1 MQTFYWKML
10 KILKVS
16 RHKKD
21 GEGEDVR
28 VKGSHMK
35 HSSTSNPRGWVS
47 GHAEL
52 MHLLLAGTGEVI
64 AKLSIAAF

>member
-10 KILKVS
+10 KILKLS

-21 GEGEDVR
+21 GEGEAVR

-35 HSSTSNPRGWVS
+35 HSSTSNPRSWVS